1 VRTAFIET
9 LLDLAAKDPRVL
21 LLTADLGFSVLERF
35 AKAFP
40 GRFVNVGVAE
50 ANMMGL
56 ATGLALDGWKPYVY
70 SIATFASMR
79 GYEQVRNG
87 PVLHRLPVRIIGT
100 GGGFA
105 YGHAGITHFALED
118 YALFRALPGMTVV
131 SPADPAQTR
140 TALMETAE
148 LPGPAYF
155 RIGKGGNP
163 TVPGLGGR
171 FKLSEVERVSE
182 GKDLLLLA
190 TGSIVAV
197 AADAAADLARE
208 GVQAAVAVAATLNPP
223 PEASLIRLARDFP
236 LVVTVE
242 EHFSRGGL
250 GSMAAETLAAA
261 PSRPR
266 VLRLGVEE
274 MTTGLTGSMDY
285 MRGRA
290 GLTRAGIAARAMEA
304 LRRPAR

>member
-9 LLDLAAKDPRVL
+9 LLELATKDSRVI
-21 LLTADLGFSVLERF
+21 LLTADLGFTVLERF
-35 AKAFP
+35 ADAFP

-56 ATGLALDGWKPYVY
+56 ATGLALDGWKPYLY

-79 GYEQVRNG
+79 GYEQFRNG
-87 PVLHRLPVRIIGT
+87 PVLHRLPVRLIGI

-118 YALFRALPGMTVV
+118 YAILRSLPGLTVL
-131 SPADPAQTR
+131 SPADPGQTR
-140 TALMETAE
+140 KALRDTAG
-148 LPGPAYF
+148 LPGPIYY

-163 TVPGLGGR
+163 TLPGLEGR
-171 FKLSEVERVSE
+171 FALSDLESVRD
-182 GKDLLLLA
+182 GTDLLLLT
-190 TGSIVAV
+190 TGPIAPVVAE
-197 AADAAADLARE
+197 AAEDLQQQ
-208 GVQAAVAVAATLNPP
+208 GVMAAVAVAATLHPAP
-223 PEASLIRLARDFP
+223 KEALIRLAAQFP

-242 EHFSRGGL
+242 EHFIRGGL
-250 GSMAAETLAAA
+250 GSMAAEVLAGL

-266 VLRLGVEE
+266 LRIIGVDE
-274 MTTGLTGSMDY
+274 MTTGISGSMEF
-285 MRGRA
+285 MRRRT
-290 GLTRAGIAARAMEA
+290 GLTRDQIAAAVLEE